1 MDYPKYV
8 VETGKDNQFYFRFQ
22 AENGEPI
29 LASEGYV
36 AEAGWENGIES
47 VNENAPLDERYERN
61 TSTNDKPYFFVLK
74 AANGEPIGRSEM
86 YESEASR
93 DNGIEAV
100 KRVAPT
106 APTEDLTGEG

>member
-1 MDYPKYV
+1 MDNPKFKMFQG
-8 VETGKDNQFYFRFQ
+8 EDEQFYFRLQ

-36 AEAGWENGIES
+36 AKAGLENGIES
-47 VNENAPLDERYERN
+47 VRENAPLDERYERD
-61 TSTNDKPYFFVLK
+61 TSTNDKPYFVLK

-106 APTEDLTGEG
+106 APIEDTT

>member
-1 MDYPKYV
+1 MDNPKFKMF
-8 VETGKDNQFYFRFQ
+8 TGEDEQFYFRLQ

-36 AEAGWENGIES
+36 AKSGCENGIAS
-47 VNENAPLDERYERN
+47 VKENAPLDERYERK
-61 TSTNDKPYFFVLK
+61 TSTNDKPYFVLK
-74 AANGEPIGRSEM
+74 AANGEPIGKSEI

-93 DNGIEAV
+93 ENGIEAV

-106 APTEDLTGEG
+106 APIEDLT

>member
-1 MDYPKYV
+1 MDNPKFV
-8 VETGKDNQFYFRFQ
+8 VETGKDGQFYFRLQ

-36 AEAGWENGIES
+36 AKAGWENGIES
-47 VNENAPLDERYERN
+47 VKENAPLDERYERN
-61 TSTNDKPYFFVLK
+61 TSTNDKPYFVLK

-93 DNGIEAV
+93 ENGIEAV

-106 APTEDLTGEG
+106 APVEDLT

>member
-1 MDYPKYV
+1 MDNPKYV
-8 VETGKDNQFYFRFQ
+8 VETGEDDQFYFKLQ

-36 AEAGWENGIES
+36 AKSGCDIGIAS
-47 VNENAPLDERYERN
+47 VKENAPLDERYERN
-61 TSTNDKPYFFVLK
+61 TSTNDKPYFVLK

-100 KRVAPT
+100 KRVAPA
-106 APTEDLTGEG
+106 APIEDTT

>member
-1 MDYPKYV
+1 MDNPKFKMFAG
-8 VETGKDNQFYFRFQ
+8 EDEQFYFRLQ

-36 AEAGWENGIES
+36 AKAGCENGINS
-47 VNENAPLDERYERN
+47 VRENAPMDVRYQRV
-61 TSTNDKPYFFVLK
+61 TSTNDKPYFVLR

-100 KRVAPT
+100 KRVAPS
-106 APTEDLTGEG
+106 APVEDTT